1 MYCTP
6 CARLMKS
13 ITPKT
18 SVRPAATR
26 KSSTPNCRPLRA
38 CTSRSW
44 TVMNAGPAD
53 RGLRRPAAR
62 SGHRTVPSAHAALGR
77 PGVGVVLQH
86 AAHRLGLEL
95 AVGAPGHL
103 AQPEILHRVV
113 VGAELEIA
121 ADGAEIR
128 RPQRRPQRV
137 LVAEPA
143 AD

>member
-38 CTSRSW
+38 CTSKSW
-44 TVMNAGPAD
+44 VVMGVQPAD
-53 RGLRRPAAR
+53 SGLRRPAAQR
-62 SGHRTVPSAHAALGR
+62 GHRTASAHAALGR

-86 AAHRLGLEL
+86 AAHRLGLEP
-95 AVGAPGHL
+95 AVRPLGHL
-103 AQPEILHRVV
+103 AQPEILHGV
-113 VGAELEIA
+113 
-121 ADGAEIR
+121 
-128 RPQRRPQRV
+128 
-137 LVAEPA
+137 
-143 AD
+143 